1 MSLVL
6 KKEIWPHASY
16 GVLCFSFINHG
27 KSMGFKPGSK
37 TSSYSGPHHFK
48 NIYEKLKKA
57 CAHSLYTH
65 PFNLYSYMT

>member
-1 MSLVL
+1 
-6 KKEIWPHASY
+6 
-16 GVLCFSFINHG
+16 
-27 KSMGFKPGSK
+27 MGFKPGSK

-65 PFNLYSYMT
+65 PFNLYSYMTWECETVWAIIKPVTIWINNS